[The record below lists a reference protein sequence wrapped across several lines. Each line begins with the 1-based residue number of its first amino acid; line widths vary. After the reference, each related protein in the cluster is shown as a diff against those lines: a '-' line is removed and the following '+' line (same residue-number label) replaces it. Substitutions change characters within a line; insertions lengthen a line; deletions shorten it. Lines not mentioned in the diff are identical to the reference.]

1 MILAGLGAALGATFR
16 YFLTVTIKPNH
27 LWPKTTFFIN
37 MTGAFCLGFLFALG
51 VDKNVYTF
59 LGIGILGG
67 YTTFSTLNKEL
78 VTLRKTKIGLLYAV
92 SSYLL
97 GLLLVYI
104 GFYLGKMM

>member
-1 MILAGLGAALGATFR
+1 MILAGLGAALGAIFR

-67 YTTFSTLNKEL
+67 YTTFS
-78 VTLRKTKIGLLYAV
+78 V

>member
-1 MILAGLGAALGATFR
+1 MILAGLGAALGAVFR
-16 YFLTVTIKPNH
+16 YFLTVTVKPTY
-27 LWPKTTFFIN
+27 LWPRATFLIN
-37 MTGAFCLGFLFALG
+37 MTGAFCIGFLFALG

-59 LGIGILGG
+59 WGTGILGG

-78 VTLRKTKIGLLYAV
+78 VTLRKTKIGLLYAF